1 MSWFCNLPKAWCAKC
16 FDEATS
22 VLEFN
27 TLRLNTHTDLATVWL
42 KKQNPCKSSTADRH
56 LVTQKRKP
64 PFVACLFD
72 WIYGKRLQLGLKYA
86 MYRIETFSM
95 RLKLKIDRGRLGN
108 RTRWL
113 SSGSR
118 RRHTGFRVVSRM
130 SFADAVLHVATAS
143 SSLTQHSQYSVI
155 CFNRH
160 STFFLLAY
168 CARLHSLV
176 AKNRPLPL

>member
-42 KKQNPCKSSTADRH
+42 NKQNPCKSSTADLH

-72 WIYGKRLQLGLKYA
+72 LIYGKRLQLGLKYA

-95 RLKLKIDRGRLGN
+95 RLKLKIDRGPLGN

-118 RRHTGFRVVSRM
+118 RRHTGLYPGW
-130 SFADAVLHVATAS
+130 VLPTQFSTSPLCPARSLNIHSTAS
-143 SSLTQHSQYSVI
+143 YASIVTPRFSCSLTVLG
-155 CFNRH
+155 C
-160 STFFLLAY
+160 TL
-168 CARLHSLV
+168 
-176 AKNRPLPL
+176 